1 MGADIIIVM
10 PRTGFDIKTV
20 SLETPLAVL
29 AASTFVDRDGYK
41 VKIIDQRMDPQ
52 WQNTLRSELKNGA
65 LFVGVS
71 SITGDQV
78 HYSLD
83 TAKIVREVR
92 PDLPV
97 VWGGI
102 HPTLLPIQTVESDYV
117 DVVVK
122 GEGEQPLL
130 DIANTLDKGGTI
142 DDLKNT
148 RGITLKTKDGRIY
161 NNPEAPNLNVEELPF
176 LPYHLVD
183 MQAYIDAFGGTVSFL
198 ASRGCPFQ
206 CTYCCNPFLSQ
217 RRWRMMSPKRTMEEL
232 DFLRSK
238 WKFEKVKFNDEHF
251 FVDKNRVYGIAEGI
265 NDQFGWEAQTRLD
278 TVAYIDY
285 EKLSKTGL
293 YQIQPGLESG
303 NPRILKM
310 IKKEVT
316 VENIIKYN
324 KQLAHTGIV
333 CTYNF
338 MTGFPTE
345 TMDEIKDTLRMSLKL
360 VDDNP
365 NAEISA
371 FYIFT
376 PYPGTEAYD
385 LALEN
390 GFKPPTTLEEW
401 GKFSRQQLLTPW
413 IQDKSEMM
421 ENLTI
426 TSKFV
431 DQRRIGRLFNKTWI
445 PKFAPKLLG
454 KLYRY
459 RWDRENFKM
468 SWDLKLLEWIITKQ
482 VNIFTN

>member
-1 MGADIIIVM
+1 MGSDIVLVY

-20 SLETPLAVL
+20 SLEIPMAVL
-29 AASTFVDRDGYK
+29 GAATFVDRDGYK
-41 VKIIDQRMDPQ
+41 VKIIDQRMDPE
-52 WQNTLRSELKNGA
+52 WDKHLRSELKNGT
-65 LFVGVS
+65 LLVGLS
-71 SITGDQV
+71 SITGDQI
-78 HYSLD
+78 HFSLD
-83 TAKIVREVR
+83 AAKIVREEN
-92 PDLPV
+92 PDLPI

-102 HPTLLPIQTVESDYV
+102 HPTIMPIQTVESEYCDI
-117 DVVVK
+117 VVK
-122 GEGEQPLL
+122 NEGEQPLL
-130 DIANTLDKGGTI
+130 ELANAFDKGQPEKVKEI
-142 DDLKNT
+142 
-148 RGITLKTKDGRIY
+148 RGVTAKVDGKIY
-161 NNPEAPNLNVEELPF
+161 NNPEAANLNVEELPF
-176 LPYHLVD
+176 LPYHLLD
-183 MQAYIDAFGGTVSFL
+183 MKEYIKAFGGTVSFL
-198 ASRGCPFQ
+198 SSRGCPFQ
-206 CTYCCNPFLSQ
+206 CTYCSNPFLSQ

-232 DFLRSK
+232 EFIRSK
-238 WKFEKVKFNDEHF
+238 WDFNKVKFNDEHF

-265 NDQFGWEAQTRLD
+265 NDAYEWEAQTRLD

-316 VENIIKYN
+316 VENIIRYN
-324 KQLAHTGIV
+324 KMLADTGIV

-345 TMDEIKDTLRMSLKL
+345 TIDEIKETIRMSLKL
-360 VDDNP
+360 LDDNP
-365 NAEISA
+365 NSEIAA

-390 GFKPPTTLEEW
+390 GFRPPTTLEGW
-401 GKFSRQQLLTPW
+401 SRFSRQQLLTPW
-413 IQDKSEMM
+413 IQDKKELM
-421 ENLTI
+421 ENLAV

-431 DQRRIGRLFNKTWI
+431 DQRRIARLFAKTRLPSFI
-445 PKFAPKLLG
+445 PKLMG
-454 KLYRY
+454 KLYRH

-468 SWDLKLLEWIITKQ
+468 TWDLKFVEWFINKQ

>member
-1 MGADIIIVM
+1 MSSDIVLVY

-20 SLETPLAVL
+20 SLELPLAVL
-29 AASTFVDRDGYK
+29 AAATFVDRDGYK
-41 VKIIDQRMDPQ
+41 VKIIDQRMDPD
-52 WQNTLRSELKNGA
+52 WEKTLRSELKNGT
-65 LFVGVS
+65 LFVGLS
-71 SITGDQV
+71 SITGDQI
-78 HYSLD
+78 HYCLD
-83 TAKIVREVR
+83 AAKIIREVN
-92 PDLPV
+92 PDLPI
-97 VWGGI
+97 VWGEI
-102 HPTLLPIQTVESDYV
+102 HPTLLPIQTVESEYV
-117 DVVVK
+117 DLVVK

-130 DIANTLDKGGTI
+130 DIANILNKGENGQK
-142 DDLKNT
+142 LKDI
-148 RGITLKTKDGRIY
+148 RGVTAKVDGKIY

-176 LPYHLVD
+176 LPYHLLD
-183 MQAYIDAFGGTVSFL
+183 MKEYIKAFGGAVSFL

-217 RRWRMMSPKRTMEEL
+217 RRWRMMSPKKTLEEL
-232 DFLRSK
+232 EFIRSK
-238 WKFEKVKFNDEHF
+238 WHFDKVKFNDEHF

-265 NDQFGWEAQTRLD
+265 NDQYSWEAQTRLD

-303 NPRILKM
+303 NPRILKL

-316 VENIIKYN
+316 LENIIRYN
-324 KQLAHTGIV
+324 KMLAHTGIV

-345 TMDEIKDTLRMSLKL
+345 TIGEIKETIRMSLKL
-360 VDDNP
+360 LDDNP
-365 NAEISA
+365 NSEIAA

-390 GFKPPTTLEEW
+390 GFRPPTTLEGW
-401 GKFSRQQLLTPW
+401 SKFSRQQLLTPW
-413 IQDKSEMM
+413 IQDKRELM
-421 ENLTI
+421 ENLAI

-431 DQRRIGRLFNKTWI
+431 DQRRIARLFAKTWI
-445 PKFAPKLLG
+445 PKFVPKLLG
-454 KLYRY
+454 KLYRH

-468 SWDLKLLEWIITKQ
+468 TWDIKLLEWVIEKR